1 MNSKN
6 FDSIIQL
13 REYFTEHD
21 FHPKKQFGQNFLV
34 DKNYIKIML
43 DAANPKPNDLLLE
56 IGPGGGILTRALIAT
71 KLPVISV
78 EIDDK
83 LVAMASEL
91 IGAHDNWVLL
101 HTDVMSKKSEIHPI
115 VLQKIEELNSDSV
128 KCVANLPYAIITP
141 FLITLLS
148 SLKKLESFTI
158 LIQDEIAEKICSPAG
173 SKSYGILSVIMSVWG
188 DSTII
193 KKVPHQAFWPQPNV
207 TSAIVHTQKKP
218 DVIDLNFLDFSKF
231 IKEMFLH
238 RRKKVTQQMKLYFDQ
253 PEEILIKNGISL
265 DARPEN
271 ISPQTWKNIFLSPAR
286 RQ

>member
-1 MNSKN
+1 MTAKN

-13 REYFTEHD
+13 REYFSENN

-34 DKNYIKIML
+34 DKNYIKIMI
-43 DAANPKPNDLLLE
+43 DTANPQPEDLLLE

-71 KLPVISV
+71 NIPVISV

-83 LVAMASEL
+83 LVAMAADL
-91 IGAHDNWVLL
+91 IGSHPNWTLL
-101 HTDVMSKKSEIHPI
+101 HTDVMFKKSEIHPL
-115 VLQKIEELNSDSV
+115 VLNKIKELNTISV

-148 SLKKLESFTI
+148 SIKNLESFTV
-158 LIQDEIAEKICSPAG
+158 LIQEEIADKICSTEG
-173 SKSYGILSVIMSVWG
+173 SKTYGILSVIMNVWG
-188 DSTII
+188 KSSII

-207 TSAIVHTQKKP
+207 TSAIVYTKKRP
-218 DVIDLNFLDFSKF
+218 ENSHLNYFAFSQF

-238 RRKKVTQQMKLYFDQ
+238 RRKKVTQQMKKYFVNPD
-253 PEEILIKNGISL
+253 EVLAENYISL

-271 ISPQTWKNIFLSPAR
+271 ISPEIWKNIFLKT
-286 RQ
+286 QK

>member
-1 MNSKN
+1 MVDKN
-6 FDSIIQL
+6 FDNISQL
-13 REYFTEHD
+13 REYFLEKN

-43 DAANPKPNDLLLE
+43 DVSAITDKDIILE

-71 KLPVISV
+71 SRPVISV

-83 LVAMASEL
+83 LVIMANDLMGS
-91 IGAHDNWVLL
+91 HKNWTLL

-115 VLQKIEELNSDSV
+115 VLDKLKEFDGAKV
-128 KCVANLPYAIITP
+128 KCIANLPYAIITP

-148 SLKKLESFTI
+148 SVDDLDCFTV
-158 LIQDEIAEKICSPAG
+158 LIQEEIADKICSSANQ
-173 SKSYGILSVIMSVWG
+173 KTYGILSVILGVWG
-188 DSTII
+188 ESSII

-207 TSAIVHTQKKP
+207 TSAIVHIKKKS
-218 DVIDLNFLDFSKF
+218 DNNNFSFIKFSKF

-238 RRKKVTQQMKLYFDQ
+238 RRKKVTQQMKLYFNN
-253 PEEILIKNGISL
+253 PEEILNEFNISI

-271 ISPQTWKNIFLSPAR
+271 ISPELWKNIFLKIPTS
-286 RQ
+286 

>member
-1 MNSKN
+1 MNHKN

-13 REYFTEHD
+13 REYFNEKG

-43 DAANPKPNDLLLE
+43 DAANPQPHDLLLE

-71 KLPVISV
+71 SLPVISV

-83 LVAMASEL
+83 LVAMATEMIGTPENWTL
-91 IGAHDNWVLL
+91 I
-101 HTDVMSKKSEIHPI
+101 HTDVMSKKSEIHPL
-115 VLQKIEELNSDSV
+115 VLNKIKEINSHSV

-148 SLKKLESFTI
+148 SVRQLESFTV
-158 LIQDEIAEKICSPAG
+158 LIQEEIADKICSPTG
-173 SKSYGILSVIMSVWG
+173 SKSYGILSVIMNVWG
-188 DSTII
+188 DCTIL

-207 TSAIVHTQKKP
+207 TSAIVHIKKNEKNSE
-218 DVIDLNFLDFSKF
+218 LNYFEFSQF
-231 IKEMFLH
+231 IKNLFLH
-238 RRKKVTQQMKLYFDQ
+238 RRKKVTQQMKNYFPN
-253 PEEILIKNGISL
+253 PEEILTEFKVSL

-271 ISPQTWKNIFLSPAR
+271 ISPEIWKNIF
-286 RQ
+286 QKTQNK